1 MDNYERLSYI
11 ERRLNDYFISGAE
24 AEKLLNEKK
33 TILKNIE
40 EEKSNDH
47 IEEFC
52 DYVKD
57 TVEDF
62 GKNHHLCFEISIAW
76 DDDDGFEHE
85 GYYNSVDEAINA
97 LENYRNYPNIL
108 V

>member
-1 MDNYERLSYI
+1 MDN
-11 ERRLNDYFISGAE
+11 
-24 AEKLLNEKK
+24 
-33 TILKNIE
+33 
-40 EEKSNDH
+40 
-47 IEEFC
+47 
-52 DYVKD
+52 YVKD

-108 V
+108 A